1 MACLALPRI
10 AVRVLCTRF
19 FLLSLLTLTSGF
31 SSLAHAVERHALII
45 GNSAYGSGFTL
56 ANPQNDT
63 NAIAAKLDSIGY
75 KVHQSR
81 ALHDLT
87 LEAFENQIDAFL
99 SSIPNGSN
107 TFIYYAGHGAASNG
121 VNYLIPILPD
131 GVTLR
136 SEADIRNRSVSLQ
149 SVLDRVSRRNNAGV
163 NVLFVDACR
172 DAPVIDERS
181 INMSGLTSLDNRY
194 QPQGTFIGFST
205 EYGRLA
211 VDGTS
216 EESQYSPFASAVLD
230 NLDKRASAPIELF
243 YKAVSDD
250 VYRSTDGKQFPIQEP
265 KIRGSYCIVECSTL
279 NNQTE
284 AFTATAPT
292 QPQSPPLEP
301 QSSNN
306 TLKIVGGIAAILIAG
321 ALISSGGGDG
331 GSGEAADG
339 NYTVTLIPPGR

>member
-1 MACLALPRI
+1 
-10 AVRVLCTRF
+10 
-19 FLLSLLTLTSGF
+19 LSLLTLTSGF
-31 SSLAHAVERHALII
+31 SSLAYAVERHALII

-81 ALHDLT
+81 ALHDL
-87 LEAFENQIDAFL
+87 
-99 SSIPNGSN
+99 
-107 TFIYYAGHGAASNG
+107 
-121 VNYLIPILPD
+121 NYLIPILPD

-149 SVLDRVSRRNNAGV
+149 SVLDRVSQRNNAGV

-172 DAPVIDERS
+172 DAPVVDERS

-205 EYGRLA
+205 EY
-211 VDGTS
+211 
-216 EESQYSPFASAVLD
+216 
-230 NLDKRASAPIELF
+230 
-243 YKAVSDD
+243 DD